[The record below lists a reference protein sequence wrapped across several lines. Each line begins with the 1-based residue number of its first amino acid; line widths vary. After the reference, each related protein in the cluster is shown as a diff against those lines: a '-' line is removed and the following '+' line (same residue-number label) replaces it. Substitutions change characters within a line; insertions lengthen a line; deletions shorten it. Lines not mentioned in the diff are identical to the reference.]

1 MKEFFHNEGIHSTTI
16 QPEFVET
23 GGGDPSNASITSADD
38 CMLACPKVSER
49 CQMTFYFK
57 TRNTNNLVEW
67 AADSPI
73 SYWYLGGQYLGQP
86 TSVDEPK
93 IGRETLAILFS
104 YPLRSAW
111 TRVSTKDTCAT
122 KMRLSQQWLF
132 PCLNRKE
139 NCMPHI
145 KDLPKTD

>member
-1 MKEFFHNEGIHSTTI
+1 
-16 QPEFVET
+16 
-23 GGGDPSNASITSADD
+23 
-38 CMLACPKVSER
+38 
-49 CQMTFYFK
+49 MTL
-57 TRNTNNLVEW
+57 NNSGHIDNLVEW

-104 YPLRSAW
+104 YPVSSAW

-132 PCLNRKE
+132 PCFNRKE
-139 NCMPHI
+139 YCMPRT
-145 KDLPKTD
+145 KDLPKTDKSSCRKFMKSYSVFTILFEFVNSILLCF

>member
-1 MKEFFHNEGIHSTTI
+1 MFHCLWNMFTKWRIKWNPENGCNRANTYRVIKGNKVLGI
-16 QPEFVET
+16 
-23 GGGDPSNASITSADD
+23 
-38 CMLACPKVSER
+38 
-49 CQMTFYFK
+49 
-57 TRNTNNLVEW
+57 NLVEW

-93 IGRETLAILFS
+93 IGRETLAKLFS
-104 YPLRSAW
+104 YPLRSVW

-139 NCMPHI
+139 YCMPRT
-145 KDLPKTD
+145 KDLPKTDKLMQKVYEILFSVYDFIWIC

>member
-1 MKEFFHNEGIHSTTI
+1 MTYMQIKLSKTLFWVFSSHFIFDFHSL
-16 QPEFVET
+16 P
-23 GGGDPSNASITSADD
+23 PCRA
-38 CMLACPKVSER
+38 
-49 CQMTFYFK
+49 
-57 TRNTNNLVEW
+57 NNLNLIEW

-104 YPLRSAW
+104 YPVSSAW
-111 TRVSTKDTCAT
+111 THVSTKDTCAT

-132 PCLNRKE
+132 PCFNRKE
-139 NCMPHI
+139 YCMPRT
-145 KDLPKTD
+145 KDLPKTDKLMQKVYEILFSVYDFIWIC